1 MKRTFCKEKGR
12 MIDFGKILHYDT
24 SIHKN
29 VLEKRSGMTYER
41 YKKSKNKKADDLLL
55 RHCAVGFYAAQY
67 FLVPKSVSPHR
78 A

>member
-1 MKRTFCKEKGR
+1 

-41 YKKSKNKKADDLLL
+41 YKKSKNKKI
-55 RHCAVGFYAAQY
+55 Y
-67 FLVPKSVSPHR
+67 FGPFMVIAFIITLTFSNFLTM
-78 A
+78 